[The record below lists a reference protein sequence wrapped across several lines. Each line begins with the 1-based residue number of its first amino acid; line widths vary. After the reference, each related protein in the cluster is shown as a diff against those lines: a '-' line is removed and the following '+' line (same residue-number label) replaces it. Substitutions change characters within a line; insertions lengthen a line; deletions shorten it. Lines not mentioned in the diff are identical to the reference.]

1 MATLYIIEQ
10 GASVN
15 LENERMVVSRDGQEV
30 SALPLIKITDV
41 VVFGNCSF
49 SLPTLKRLLDRG
61 VELSFLTVRGR
72 YQGRLV
78 GMATPHVGLRRDQY
92 RKADDPAWA
101 LDQAQ
106 RIVNGKLRNCRA
118 LLQRFARNRS
128 SVDPE
133 VTSTISALSDL
144 SERVQ
149 RTTKVSAL
157 LGVEGS
163 ATARYFRGLRALFDP
178 AWNFQ
183 DRNRRP
189 PTDPVNAALSLGYT
203 LLQHHVLGAV
213 QTVGFDPYLGYLHQ
227 PDYHRPSLALDMMEE
242 FRPLIIDSLVLR
254 CCSDGRLTQEDFS
267 VGDDE
272 SPYAVRMSDEAKR
285 RFIKAYEERVRIRLT
300 HPEGADRGPGEV
312 DYARCFELQARR
324 LARAVRG
331 GEPYQPM
338 FSR

>member
-1 MATLYIIEQ
+1 MPTLYIVEQ
-10 GASVN
+10 GATVAIDG
-15 LENERMVVSRDGQEV
+15 ERIVVRRDSATI
-30 SALPLIKITDV
+30 SALPLAKISDV
-41 VVFGNCSF
+41 VIFGNS
-49 SLPTLKRLLDRG
+49 TLSTPALRRLLDRG
-61 VELSFLTVRGR
+61 IELSFLTTRGR

-78 GMATPHVGLRRDQY
+78 GAATPHVSLRRDQY
-92 RKADDPAWA
+92 RCADDPAWA
-101 LDQAQ
+101 LRQAQ
-106 RIVNGKLRNCRA
+106 AVVDGKLRNCRS

-133 VTSTISALSDL
+133 VPATISALGEAIS
-144 SERVQ
+144 RVG
-149 RTTKVSAL
+149 RTTRITAL

-178 AWNFQ
+178 AWRFQ

-203 LLQHHVLGAV
+203 LLQHKILGAV

-227 PDYHRPSLALDMMEE
+227 PDYHRPALALDLMEE

-254 CCSDGRLTQEDFS
+254 CCSDGRLSHDDFS
-267 VGDDE
+267 TGDHE
-272 SPYAVRMSDEAKR
+272 SPYAVRMSDDAKR
-285 RFIKAYEERVRIRLT
+285 RLITAFEERLRVKFT

-331 GEPYQPM
+331 GDAYAPLIA
-338 FSR
+338 R